1 MAAFDEAGAIMARAR
16 GENFPVALRALPARH
31 RRHLLAIYGFARL
44 VDEIGD
50 SAPGDRLERLD
61 ELESE
66 LDRAFA
72 GHAAH
77 PLLRALQP
85 TLSECALPRGPFL
98 RLIEANRTDQRVVR
112 YETWEELLGYCELSA
127 NPVGELVLEVFD
139 LATPARVALSDA
151 VCTGLQLV
159 EHWQDV
165 GEDAAG
171 GRVYLPLSDLERF
184 GCSTA
189 DLRAP
194 RVSASL
200 RRLLAH
206 EAARTA
212 ALLDRGRELVA
223 SLRGWPRIAIACYAG
238 GGRAALDALARADY
252 EVLGASP
259 RPTRRRELG
268 SILRMLGAAS

>member
-1 MAAFDEAGAIMARAR
+1 MARAR

-50 SAPGDRLERLD
+50 SAPGDRLARLD
-61 ELESE
+61 ALERDV
-66 LDRAFA
+66 DRAFA
-72 GHAAH
+72 GRAEH

-85 TLSECALPRGPFL
+85 TITECALPRGPFL
-98 RLIEANRTDQRVVR
+98 RLIDANRADQRVAR

-127 NPVGELVLEVFD
+127 NPVGELVLEVFG

-171 GRVYLPLSDLERF
+171 GRVYLPLCDLERF
-184 GCSTA
+184 GCAIS
-189 DLRAP
+189 DLGAP
-194 RVSASL
+194 RVSAPL
-200 RRLLAH
+200 RRLLAF

-212 ALLDRGRELVA
+212 ALLDRGRALVA
-223 SLRGWPRIAIACYAG
+223 TLGGWPRIAIACYAG

-252 EVLGASP
+252 EVLAAAP

-268 SILRMLGAAS
+268 AILRMLGAPS